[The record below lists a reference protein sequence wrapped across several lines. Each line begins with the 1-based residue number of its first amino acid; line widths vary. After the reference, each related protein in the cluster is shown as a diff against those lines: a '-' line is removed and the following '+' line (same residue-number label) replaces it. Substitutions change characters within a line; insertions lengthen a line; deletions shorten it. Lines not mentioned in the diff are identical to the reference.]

1 MMMNIQILGKQSHVA
16 HIKKIVKWSLFYKKE
31 ECLLFTEKNNI
42 SPTPSLYCVKNI
54 PNSNNAL

>member
-31 ECLLFTEKNNI
+31 ECLRFSQKKIIFPPPLVSI
-42 SPTPSLYCVKNI
+42 V
-54 PNSNNAL
+54 

>member
-31 ECLLFTEKNNI
+31 ECLLFSQKKI
-42 SPTPSLYCVKNI
+42 IFPPPPSLYCVKKY
-54 PNSNNAL
+54 SQF